1 MAALTTVIAGATPSA
16 VREMYPDRATRDAL
30 LLLENI
36 KGTLRQAS
44 GQSPSPGEVSNSL
57 GNRFSQMTVVR
68 DQEPGSGERL
78 RKAARDVIDVGGASV
93 VSREEKQHDP
103 ADREHMHYRHLKQAE
118 LEKPACE
125 VLPSR
130 EAKHLL
136 TAKDKAKKQQEAK
149 QRLLNAGTCAESVGL
164 RRHALSVLRALD
176 V

>member
-1 MAALTTVIAGATPSA
+1 
-16 VREMYPDRATRDAL
+16 
-30 LLLENI
+30 
-36 KGTLRQAS
+36 
-44 GQSPSPGEVSNSL
+44 
-57 GNRFSQMTVVR
+57 MTVVG

-78 RKAARDVIDVGGASV
+78 RKAARDVIDMGGACV
-93 VSREEKQHDP
+93 VSRGEQQHDP
-103 ADREHMHYRHLKQAE
+103 ADHEHMHYRHLKQAE